1 MYSKLSNKE
10 IDILYNMR
18 HIGAYKPLSDSSG
31 WLVCAKCGVLPRTW
45 RFDNGCHATCLCF
58 RMYENHPARSECV
71 NSYAKRMNC
80 NFTDYQHNSLRD
92 AWNKYVETGEP
103 QNILPEGQW

>member
-1 MYSKLSNKE
+1 MYSILSKE
-10 IDILYNMR
+10 EVDILYSMR
-18 HIGAYKPLSDSSG
+18 HIDAYQPLDDSSG
-31 WLVCAKCGVLPRTW
+31 WLVCRRCGVLPRTW
-45 RFDNGCHATCLCF
+45 RFDNGKWATCLCF
-58 RMYENHPARSECV
+58 RMYENQPVRSESI

-80 NFTDYQHNSLRD
+80 DFTDYPHNSLRD